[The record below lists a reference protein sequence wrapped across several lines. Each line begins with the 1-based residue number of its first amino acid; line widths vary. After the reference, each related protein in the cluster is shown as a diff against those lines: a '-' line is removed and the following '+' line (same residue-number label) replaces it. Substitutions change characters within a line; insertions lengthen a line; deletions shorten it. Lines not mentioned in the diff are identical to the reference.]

1 MTKSRSRSRGR
12 SKCRSRNYRG
22 GAGSYSDAQSYML
35 STVGGSDVQYNNV
48 FRQGGMNHTQSN
60 AIINQNTGQHA
71 GTKKNK
77 KGGWL
82 EPTEKEKCVNKLDSS
97 LFIVKGKTY
106 GKGEKISNI
115 QSENLSMFPD
125 STCFK
130 TAAISAYINDLLAIG
145 IGPDDKD
152 FVTPINN
159 TPINAEYLDKLG
171 IEYKKENLVPKSVK
185 EAFNIVEPD
194 MDYRTPEVKE
204 NEQKL

>member
-77 KGGWL
+77 KGGSWVSDAVV
-82 EPTEKEKCVNKLDSS
+82 P
-97 LFIVKGKTY
+97 
-106 GKGEKISNI
+106 
-115 QSENLSMFPD
+115 
-125 STCFK
+125 
-130 TAAISAYINDLLAIG
+130 AALLAG
-145 IGPDDKD
+145 
-152 FVTPINN
+152 T
-159 TPINAEYLDKLG
+159 YLYSRRRG
-171 IEYKKENLVPKSVK
+171 NKSS
-185 EAFNIVEPD
+185 
-194 MDYRTPEVKE
+194 YRKRSFRRRR
-204 NEQKL
+204 